1 MREIASYGESIALTL
16 DFVSKNKSVDF
27 LAQFRY
33 YSVIAMNKGTL
44 SIVATPIGNLGDIT
58 LRAIE
63 TLKSADLILCED
75 TRVTV
80 NLLRHL
86 GIEKQTMSYHEHSD
100 DTAVRKITALLDD
113 GKNLALVTD
122 AGTPGISDPGNKLV
136 EFIANSQPSSRPS
149 TRAQVEGESIE
160 VTTIPGPSAVVA
172 ALSISGFPTD
182 KFLFLGFPPHKN
194 KRKKFFE
201 TVAAS
206 EYTTVFYES
215 SHRIKK
221 ALGELTEVLG
231 GERQVCVCRELTKK
245 FESIYRGSIQEIN
258 AMDIPDKG
266 EFVIIISHDR

>member
-1 MREIASYGESIALTL
+1 MGT
-16 DFVSKNKSVDF
+16 
-27 LAQFRY
+27 
-33 YSVIAMNKGTL
+33 GTL
-44 SIVATPIGNLGDIT
+44 FIVATPIGNLGDIT

-63 TLKSADLILCED
+63 TLKTVDIILCED

-100 DTAVRKITALLDD
+100 DAAVRKVKELLGQ

-122 AGTPGISDPGNKLV
+122 AGTPGISDPGNKLI
-136 EFIANSQPSSRPS
+136 EQLSRNNEQGTSEIAIVP
-149 TRAQVEGESIE
+149 
-160 VTTIPGPSAVVA
+160 IPGVSAVVT

-201 TVAAS
+201 SVAAS
-206 EYTTVFYES
+206 EHTAVFYES

-221 ALGELTEVLG
+221 ALGELGEVLG
-231 GERQVCVCRELTKK
+231 PKHEVCVCRELTKK

-258 AMDIPDKG
+258 AMEILDKG
-266 EFVIIISHDR
+266 EFVVVVSCQR